1 MAKIDDVTA
10 KEIMRDKSVSAHPED
25 TVSDAIG
32 LMKKHEI
39 SEVPIV
45 EEGDVIGIISDG
57 TFIDKRNLPFST
69 KLEHVMSKPPHVREQ
84 DSIVDVSEM
93 LLSSNYRGIPVTSGN
108 SSYTGFI
115 SRKDITKIVPEIDE
129 LKNTKVSEFMTPS
142 PSTIKEHE
150 SVGKAKAMMKK
161 LDVRVLPVVDKHERL
176 TGMVG
181 ISDILEEARPVK
193 REEKG
198 DRTGERDSPYTG
210 LEVRSVMVN
219 PPITASPTDSIP
231 EAAKKMSENGIST
244 LVAVDDDDIKGI
256 LTEFDLIEMIT
267 SFREADQVYV
277 QITGL
282 EEDAE
287 MYDQMYDL
295 VQKYLRKINKV
306 MKPLVLNIHVV
317 SHQKEG
323 NQAKYSIRL
332 RLSTDYGMFY
342 SKEFDWNIMKALDEG
357 LDNLE
362 REVFEQKE
370 KWVDNKKHPKYI

>member
-45 EEGDVIGIISDG
+45 EEGDVTGIISDG